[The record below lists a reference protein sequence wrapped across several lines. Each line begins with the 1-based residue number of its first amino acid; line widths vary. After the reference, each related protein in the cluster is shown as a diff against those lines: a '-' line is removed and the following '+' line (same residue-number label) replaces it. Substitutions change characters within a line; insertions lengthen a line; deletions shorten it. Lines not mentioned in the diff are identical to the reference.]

1 MMGSKK
7 QTLSITGIFN
17 NDRGRRLR
25 GGLLLIMG
33 CLAILSPLF
42 AGNLALFLVGLLL
55 IACGVLQMVETFQTF
70 NEAARRSTYLS
81 GALSVFAGILLLAQ
95 PQLLLRGLALFVAA
109 SFLVDGFSRT
119 VAALRTRAVS
129 GSWKWTL
136 VSGLI
141 NVVLALVLVIRWPVS
156 GGAVVAILVGIRML
170 AAGWS
175 VLLGSAE
182 KPLPV
187 LEPSDAAHP
196 DRRLRLP
203 RRPEFAACEESLQA
217 EEANQRRNNAAWCC
231 IFVIVFFAIHLGRMQ
246 VEWNLV
252 GMIAPLV
259 ASAGDV
265 ATALLIA
272 FGIILPSRLGWR
284 KLTRPLERRT
294 WQRVLAVSDQ
304 DRRPR
309 IWARLCRRWLM

>member
-7 QTLSITGIFN
+7 QTLSITGIFS

-25 GGLLLIMG
+25 CGLLLIMG

-141 NVVLALVLVIRWPVS
+141 NVVLALVLVIRWPVC
-156 GGAVVAILVGIRML
+156 GGAVLAIQVGMRML
-170 AAGWS
+170 A
-175 VLLGSAE
+175 
-182 KPLPV
+182 
-187 LEPSDAAHP
+187 
-196 DRRLRLP
+196 
-203 RRPEFAACEESLQA
+203 
-217 EEANQRRNNAAWCC
+217 
-231 IFVIVFFAIHLGRMQ
+231 
-246 VEWNLV
+246 
-252 GMIAPLV
+252 
-259 ASAGDV
+259 
-265 ATALLIA
+265 
-272 FGIILPSRLGWR
+272 
-284 KLTRPLERRT
+284 RPLERRT

-309 IWARLCRRWLM
+309 IWARLCRRWLMHRFRFSWRMARARRSPRAALRWGFQVGLPATAILIAVNPIWGFSWFFNSESWAAGIWDRWAAARTDIWREQMILAVENRYAERNLPSDRVFQVAPEGVAGKADFSFLV